1 MKPIA
6 EDLDS
11 HVLLQM
17 SQDVAILTVF
27 LNDILKNVISTFN
40 VHVDDLIDHFFSKKL
55 FRISQISKRKNAL
68 AKGLNF
74 FLNKDFFSAA
84 HILIPQIEHIL
95 QTLVELQGRVTY
107 RLDQNGGFQLLT
119 LGAILEKD
127 ELKNAFDDNLLTYF
141 KLLLTSPLGWNIRN
155 NVCHGLIELEEIT
168 ESIVNRLFQVLLLLS
183 LLQFEEHKFE
193 HTH

>member
-17 SQDVAILTVF
+17 SQDIAILTVF

-84 HILIPQIEHIL
+84 YILIPQIEHIL
-95 QTLVELQGRVTY
+95 PTLVELQG
-107 RLDQNGGFQLLT
+107 
-119 LGAILEKD
+119 E
-127 ELKNAFDDNLLTYF
+127 
-141 KLLLTSPLGWNIRN
+141 
-155 NVCHGLIELEEIT
+155 
-168 ESIVNRLFQVLLLLS
+168 
-183 LLQFEEHKFE
+183 
-193 HTH
+193 